1 MSVLVR
7 VPSLLRPPLGG
18 RAEVRAEGA
27 TVGEVLRD
35 AAAAHPG
42 FGSAVFE
49 VNGSLRRFLNVFLG
63 DEDVRYLQ
71 GLDTPVPDEA
81 VLVILPAAAGGS
93 GAGPGA
99 AGAAGGSVPGE
110 GATA

>member
-7 VPSLLRPPLGG
+7 VPSLLRPSLGG

-27 TVGEVLRD
+27 TVGEVLRH

-42 FGSAVFE
+42 FGPAVFE
-49 VNGSLRRFLNVFLG
+49 ASGALRRFLNVFLG

-81 VLVILPAAAGGS
+81 VLVILPATAGGS
-93 GAGPGA
+93 GVRPGP
-99 AGAAGGSVPGE
+99 AGGSMPAE
-110 GATA
+110 EAAT

>member
-7 VPSLLRPPLGG
+7 VPSLLRSALGG

-27 TVGEVLRD
+27 TVGEVLRH
-35 AAAAHPG
+35 AAAVHPG
-42 FGSAVFE
+42 FGPALFE
-49 VNGSLRRFLNVFLG
+49 ASGSLHRFLNVFLG
-63 DEDVRYLQ
+63 DENVRYLQ

-93 GAGPGA
+93 GMGR
-99 AGAAGGSVPGE
+99 GAAGGSVPGE
-110 GATA
+110 EATA